1 VFVLSILLLI
11 AAVVLILVGR
21 GRSEAGG
28 WKIGAALSA
37 VGAVLAGV
45 FACVHVVS
53 AYEVG
58 VPVTFGKIGQP
69 LNSGVQFKSPFTEVT
84 SFSTRPVDLNLYDKD
99 VVEVRSAQGG
109 VLYADVTIKWAVIP
123 AKAVELYR
131 LAGSEEAVEER
142 LVLPD
147 SREIIRNVFAKHT
160 SEEGYASAREQ
171 IGSLRV
177 PQLRRFL
184 VHAHRHRPRIRRRPQ
199 RERVHHRL
207 VDHRGRRLGRFG
219 HDRCFRVAAA
229 AVGQG
234 HDVAVRRGE
243 LVRADSERL
252 AEGAADRDQEAA
264 ADAGRRGRLGHRG
277 LRAEA
282 VLPAVGG
289 DVEAVAGEDSGAADA
304 QFLRH
309 RGDRAPGGGHGEV
322 AGVPAVTSASSAST
336 SSAIS
341 SETAEF
347 GGGSSSP
354 V

>member
-1 VFVLSILLLI
+1 MFVLSILLLI
-11 AAVVLILVGR
+11 AAVVLFLVGR
-21 GRSEAGG
+21 GKDRG

-58 VPVTFGKIGQP
+58 VPVTFGKIGRP

-171 IGSLRV
+171 IGSEIAA
-177 PQLRRFL
+177 L
-184 VHAHRHRPRIRRRPQ
+184 VK
-199 RERVHHRL
+199 
-207 VDHRGRRLGRFG
+207 
-219 HDRCFRVAAA
+219 
-229 AVGQG
+229 
-234 HDVAVRRGE
+234 
-243 LVRADSERL
+243 ERL
-252 AEGAADRDQEAA
+252 APRGIDVTNVNLRNVKPSDKLQDQIDKKIQQEQATERAVEAA
-264 ADAGRRGRLGHRG
+264 RTAK
-277 LRAEA
+277 AEA
-282 VLPAVGG
+282 ERKRIEAEGIARANEILAKSLSDKVLYNQCLEAFKEAAKANPVYAVPCGT
-289 DVEAVAGEDSGAADA
+289 DA
-304 QFLRH
+304 N
-309 RGDRAPGGGHGEV
+309 G
-322 AGVPAVTSASSAST
+322 T
-336 SSAIS
+336 
-341 SETAEF
+341 
-347 GGGSSSP
+347 P
-354 V
+354 VIVDGTKN